1 MPATSGIYKRVLEK
15 RIFIERTDKGKE
27 ISVFQ
32 EENSISLP
40 NSSNTQSVNSQ
51 NPYLESIQVSKNISN
66 FSPTPLQIGY
76 LSNINTI
83 CQQNSIPFSCIV
95 ANLYPVSE
103 SLNRCISIIK
113 LKCCIC
119 GLINHIETDNTSEKD
134 LNVNTYMVSG
144 IISTSREHSQLEE
157 LCIAIKLEP
166 R

>member
-1 MPATSGIYKRVLEK
+1 MINNVKNSFQLSER
-15 RIFIERTDKGKE
+15 RIM
-27 ISVFQ
+27 
-32 EENSISLP
+32 
-40 NSSNTQSVNSQ
+40 
-51 NPYLESIQVSKNISN
+51 NISR
-66 FSPTPLQIGY
+66 FIR
-76 LSNINTI
+76 IIAI

-103 SLNRCISIIK
+103 SRNRCISIIK